1 MKEDCNFRNE
11 LEGVRVGRLFLFP
24 WQLWYTVRTMFL
36 SDKDIHAAVKEGRVL
51 IEPFNKK
58 QLQPATYDIRLGNT
72 FIITDSHSTKAID
85 PAKGIFPETQTIE
98 VGDGKE
104 FVLHPGVSIL
114 GYSKEKFGSDEY
126 LIEVNGKSSLA
137 RIGLI
142 VHNSA
147 SIVNPGHYLNIALE
161 LCNLNNVPI
170 VLRPGMEIAQLSF
183 STLSSHTTQSYED
196 TGRYSKNNF
205 VGIVPK
211 AATKKGVKKR

>member
-1 MKEDCNFRNE
+1 
-11 LEGVRVGRLFLFP
+11 
-24 WQLWYTVRTMFL
+24 MFL
-36 SDKDIHAAVKEGRVL
+36 SDKDIQRELKAGKIVL
-51 IEPFNKK
+51 DPFDAKR
-58 QLQPATYDIRLGNT
+58 LQPATYDIRLGNT
-72 FIITDSHSTKAID
+72 FIVNDAHSTKAID
-85 PAKGIFPETQTIE
+85 PVKGVYPQTQTIE
-98 VGDGKE
+98 VADGEE

-170 VLRPGMEIAQLSF
+170 ILRPGMEIAQLTF
-183 STLSSHTTQSYED
+183 STLSSNTKKSYKQ
-196 TGRYSKNNF
+196 TGRYSHNNM
-205 VGIVPK
+205 VGYVPPK
-211 AATKKGVKKR
+211 RGPLARKLKTAKKRKK

>member
-1 MKEDCNFRNE
+1 
-11 LEGVRVGRLFLFP
+11 
-24 WQLWYTVRTMFL
+24 MFL
-36 SDKDIHAAVKEGRVL
+36 SDKDILAEVKAGSIIL
-51 IEPFNKK
+51 EPFDVKR
-58 QLQPATYDIRLGNT
+58 LQPATYDIRLGIT
-72 FIITDSHSTKAID
+72 FIVNEPHSTLAID
-85 PAKGIFPETQTIE
+85 PGRGVYPKTQKVEIP
-98 VGDGKE
+98 DGEE

-114 GYSKEKFGSDEY
+114 GYSKERFGSDNF

-183 STLSSHTTQSYED
+183 STLSSHTRKSYKE
-196 TGRYSKNNF
+196 TGRYHLNNI
-205 VGIVPK
+205 VGYVPPKTGPLARKTLKKVTK
-211 AATKKGVKKR
+211 AKRT

>member
-1 MKEDCNFRNE
+1 
-11 LEGVRVGRLFLFP
+11 
-24 WQLWYTVRTMFL
+24 MFL
-36 SDKDIHAAVKEGRVL
+36 ADVDIHAAVKKGEITL
-51 IEPFNKK
+51 DPFDAKR
-58 QLQPATYDIRLGNT
+58 LQPASYDIRLGNT
-72 FIITDSHSTKAID
+72 FIVNDAHSTKAID
-85 PAKGIFPETQTIE
+85 PVKGIYPNTQTIE
-98 VGDGKE
+98 VKDGGE

-170 VLRPGMEIAQLSF
+170 VLRPGMEVAQLTF
-183 STLSSHTTQSYED
+183 SPLSNTTKRSYKT
-196 TGRYSKNNF
+196 TGRYHHNNF
-205 VGIVPK
+205 VGYVPPKSGPLARKRRVIKKK
-211 AATKKGVKKR
+211 AK

>member
-1 MKEDCNFRNE
+1 M
-11 LEGVRVGRLFLFP
+11 
-24 WQLWYTVRTMFL
+24 YL
-36 SDKDIHAAVKEGRVL
+36 SDKDIHDAVRAGDITL
-51 IEPFNKK
+51 TPYNPK

-72 FIITDSHSTKAID
+72 FIINDAHSTKAID
-85 PAKGIFPETQTIE
+85 PVKGIFPKTHTVE
-98 VGDGKE
+98 VKDGEE

-114 GYSKEKFGSDEY
+114 GYSKEKFGSDVY

-170 VLRPGMEIAQLSF
+170 VLRPGMQIAQLSF
-183 STLSSHTTQSYED
+183 AQLSSHTKRSYEQ
-196 TGRYSKNNF
+196 TGRYHKNNI
-205 VGIVPK
+205 VGYMPPK
-211 AATKKGVKKR
+211 GAEPTKKPVKKISSKKI

>member
-1 MKEDCNFRNE
+1 
-11 LEGVRVGRLFLFP
+11 
-24 WQLWYTVRTMFL
+24 MFL
-36 SDKDIHAAVKEGRVL
+36 SDKDIHREVKAGKITL
-51 IEPFNKK
+51 DPFDPKK
-58 QLQPATYDIRLGNT
+58 LQPATYDIRLGNN
-72 FIITDSHSTKAID
+72 FIVNDAHSTKAID
-85 PAKGIFPETQTIE
+85 PVKGIYPQTQTIE
-98 VGDGKE
+98 VKDGEE

-170 VLRPGMEIAQLSF
+170 VLRPGMEIAQLTF
-183 STLSSHTTQSYED
+183 STLSSNTKKSYKQ
-196 TGRYSKNNF
+196 TGRYHQNNF
-205 VGIVPK
+205 VGYVPPK
-211 AATKKGVKKR
+211 TGPLARKKTKRKVSSKKK